1 MDFFEHQEGAR
12 RKTRYLVFLFILA
25 VIAIVLAV
33 DFIVATVVANA
44 GRPAGGFVVPNLAWA
59 AEHAGVVALSTFG
72 TAGLIGA
79 TSLYRLA
86 SLRAGGGSVARNLGG
101 HVVTP
106 DTQDPLRRRL
116 YNVVEE
122 MAIAS
127 GVPVPEVYVLENEPG
142 INAFAAGFSAGD
154 AAVAVTR
161 GTLERLSREE
171 LQGVIAHEFSHILN
185 GDMRLNI
192 KLMGVLFGILVLGL
206 IGRTIL
212 RSARYSGRRS
222 NRKNGG
228 AGAILVVGL
237 GLLIIGY
244 VGVFFGRLIKAGVS
258 RQREFLADASAVQ
271 FTRQTEGLA
280 GALKK
285 IAGFIQGSTM
295 ESPRAEEVSHM
306 LFALGRRSLSSLM
319 ATHPPIEARIR
330 ALDPH
335 FDFAELDRIAEA
347 MNAEPTVSVT
357 EPAGAATLAGVSQL
371 SEARSI
377 SVSPEA
383 VVRMVAKPEAAHV
396 QYAARLTQSIPPLL
410 VEAAHSTQGAI
421 SLICA
426 LLLDAKPGIRKQ
438 QLTKLQRQMGSAFGD
453 AVASLYPALARLGPA
468 FRLPLVELAFP
479 ALKRRPVGQL
489 EAIDDL
495 IQRIMETDGR
505 IDVFEYVLAKV
516 LRSYLEDAK
525 QPVRESPVRPS
536 PGRAELQHAVQNLF
550 AVLASLGHETQE
562 SARGAYAAGLQALL
576 GADSS
581 HAAAFTV
588 PEEWMPA
595 LDKALDTL
603 NRVRFKSKQ
612 KLVRALVAT
621 ISHDEAVTV
630 VEAELLRGVCAA
642 FRVPLPPLLAQP

>member
-12 RKTRYLVFLFILA
+12 RKTRYLIFLFVAA
-25 VIAIVLAV
+25 VVAIVLAV
-33 DFIVATVVANA
+33 DLVVAFVVANA
-44 GRPAGGFVVPNLAWA
+44 GRTSGGFLVPDFAWA
-59 AEHAGVVALSTFG
+59 FDHAGVMALSTFG

-86 SLRAGGGSVARNLGG
+86 SLRAGGGSVARGMGG
-101 HVVTP
+101 QAVTP

-127 GVPVPEVYVLENEPG
+127 GVPVPEVYVLDNEPG

-171 LQGVIAHEFSHILN
+171 LQGVVAHEFSHVLN

-192 KLMGVLFGILVLGL
+192 KLMGILFGILVLGL

-222 NRKNGG
+222 SRRNGG
-228 AGAILVVGL
+228 SGAVLAVGL
-237 GLLIIGY
+237 ALFVIGY

-271 FTRQTEGLA
+271 FTRQTEGIA

-285 IAGFIQGSTM
+285 IAGFMPGSVV
-295 ESPRAEEVSHM
+295 ESPRAEEISHM
-306 LFALGRRSLSSLM
+306 LFALGSRSLSSLM

-335 FDFAELDRIAEA
+335 FDPAELDRIAEV
-347 MNAEPTVSVT
+347 MNAEPAIAPPEAPGVAAFS
-357 EPAGAATLAGVSQL
+357 GAVADDRPIA
-371 SEARSI
+371 I
-377 SVSPEA
+377 SPEA
-383 VVRMVAKPEAAHV
+383 VVSMVANPAVAHV
-396 QYAARLTQSIPPLL
+396 QYAARLTRAIPPLL
-410 VEAAHSTQGAI
+410 VEAAHSAQGSV

-426 LLLDAKPGIRKQ
+426 LLLDSKPEVRQSQLAK
-438 QLTKLQRQMGSAFGD
+438 LRQHMGSAFAE
-453 AVASLYPALARLGPA
+453 AVDSLYPALTELGAR

-479 ALKRRPVGQL
+479 ALKRRPLGQI
-489 EAIDDL
+489 EAIENL
-495 IQRIMETDGR
+495 IQRIIEADGR

-525 QPVRESPVRPS
+525 QPIQDRPRRPVPTRK
-536 PGRAELQHAVQNLF
+536 ELSKAVQSLF
-550 AVLASLGHETQE
+550 AVLAGLGHETAD
-562 SARGAYAAGLQALL
+562 SAQSAYRSGMEALL
-576 GADSS
+576 GQR
-581 HAAAFTV
+581 AAALPFIT
-588 PEEWMPA
+588 PEVWTTA
-595 LDKALDTL
+595 LDEALETL
-603 NRVRFKSKQ
+603 NRMRFRVKQ

-621 ISHDEAVTV
+621 VSHDGKVTV
-630 VEAELLRGVCAA
+630 VEAELLRGICAA
-642 FRVPLPPLLAQP
+642 FRVPIPPLLANP